1 MHSGSLLSC
10 NLLGDELCDCR
21 RSIAGRDSV
30 DSKLRTRYDIAAADN
45 GNGLAYCGLLEEV
58 DLAQEVDAGEHAGH
72 IVAGAADLG
81 ALGCAD
87 SKVECLEALLAQ
99 LVERNVLADLNA
111 GLELYA
117 HVLYQ

>member
-1 MHSGSLLSC
+1 MYIAVD
-10 NLLGDELCDCR
+10 GDRALFAC
-21 RSIAGRDSV
+21 RDSV
-30 DSKLRTRYDIAAADN
+30 DSKLRTRYDIAADN
-45 GNGLAYCGLLEEV
+45 GNGLAYCGLLAEV